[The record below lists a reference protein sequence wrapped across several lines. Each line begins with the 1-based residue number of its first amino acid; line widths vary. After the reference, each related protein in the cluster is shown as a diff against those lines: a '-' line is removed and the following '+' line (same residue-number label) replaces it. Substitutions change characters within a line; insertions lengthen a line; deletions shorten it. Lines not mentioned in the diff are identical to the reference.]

1 MKNKINLSDQVIM
14 ISGVSG
20 QLGQAITNEALNN
33 KAKVIGLDQSQ
44 EEMEKVAQLYN
55 WNKDNIL
62 FQKTDIRKKKEIEN
76 ALTNGLNHFGKV
88 TSQINNSGVSV
99 FENWAERSEEDFD
112 LVTDVNLKGTF
123 FCMQAFMKHCIK
135 SNTVGS
141 IVNIASHYG
150 LISPDPRIYTDCA
163 RRNSEVYGATKAG
176 VIQMTKYFSVNALTD
191 GANINNLRF
200 NQLSNLPIPLPPL
213 EEQKRIVSILDEA
226 FEGLDR
232 ARENAEANL
241 KNARELFDSYR
252 DSLLNGSSLA
262 TLEDYLDNITYGFT
276 NPMPDSDEGPY
287 KITAK
292 NVINRAINYQT
303 ARKTTQEAF
312 DNLLS
317 AKSKPAVG
325 DVLLTKD
332 GTLGRTAV
340 VDRDGICINQSVA
353 VLKPR
358 DGLLPQYLNEIL
370 NTRTNHAAM
379 IGDAGGAT
387 IKHLSRSLRAISS
400 LISNP
405 AMMVLPAPGSSASK
419 KRRGCLGSISP

>member
-33 KAKVIGLDQSQ
+33 NAKVIGLDQSQ

-62 FQKTDIRKKKEIEN
+62 LQKTDIRKKKEIEN

-191 GANINNLRF
+191 GANIRVNAVAPGGIKNTQNPQGKDF
-200 NQLSNLPIPLPPL
+200 
-213 EEQKRIVSILDEA
+213 QKRYGDRCPMGRLAETKEIV
-226 FEGLDR
+226 GPV
-232 ARENAEANL
+232 
-241 KNARELFDSYR
+241 LF
-252 DSLLNGSSLA
+252 
-262 TLEDYLDNITYGFT
+262 
-276 NPMPDSDEGPY
+276 
-287 KITAK
+287 
-292 NVINRAINYQT
+292 
-303 ARKTTQEAF
+303 
-312 DNLLS
+312 LLS
-317 AKSKPAVG
+317 EEASYING
-325 DVLLTKD
+325 H
-332 GTLGRTAV
+332 TLV
-340 VDRDGICINQSVA
+340 VD
-353 VLKPR
+353 
-358 DGLLPQYLNEIL
+358 
-370 NTRTNHAAM
+370 
-379 IGDAGGAT
+379 GGMTAW
-387 IKHLSRSLRAISS
+387 
-400 LISNP
+400 
-405 AMMVLPAPGSSASK
+405 
-419 KRRGCLGSISP
+419 